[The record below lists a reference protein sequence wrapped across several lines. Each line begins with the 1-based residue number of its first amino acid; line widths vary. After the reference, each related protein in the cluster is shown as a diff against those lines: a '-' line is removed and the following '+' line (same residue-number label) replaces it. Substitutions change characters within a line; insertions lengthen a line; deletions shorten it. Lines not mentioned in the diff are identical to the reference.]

1 MTPYIKTKETRKAW
15 AMNKEKGKAIFFQI
29 IKQKLECQKY
39 FLTKMTFYTEPCIC
53 GMYSKDYFYSH

>member
-29 IKQKLECQKY
+29 IKQKLVSKI
-39 FLTKMTFYTEPCIC
+39 FLNKNDILY
-53 GMYSKDYFYSH
+53 